1 MGRSIGGFF
10 VGLISG
16 FVVAAI
22 LGLILMFA
30 VGTKGMVQGEDYG
43 PTTIWIF
50 ASLGMGLI
58 WTYAAAAIARLVSKN
73 KLSTYFL
80 LGLMIVLSIWGIVA
94 GMGEKPPIPEQM
106 PEPSMEMQ
114 PWIAN
119 FYAQRGMPT
128 WFAFASSF
136 VAILGICLGGFNKGD
151 FGGTA
156 SPQPP
161 SGQPG
166 T

>member
-16 FVVAAI
+16 LVVATI
-22 LGLILMFA
+22 LGLVLMFA
-30 VGTKGMVQGEDYG
+30 VGTKGMVQGENYE
-43 PTTIWIF
+43 PTMLWIL
-50 ASLGMGLI
+50 ASLAMGLI

-80 LGLMIVLSIWGIVA
+80 LGLILILSIWGIVS
-94 GMGEKPPIPEQM
+94 GMGEKPPVPEQM
-106 PEPSMEMQ
+106 PEPSMDMQ

-119 FYAQRGMPT
+119 FYAQRGMPA

-136 VAILGICLGGFNKGD
+136 AAILGTCLGGFNKGD
-151 FGGTA
+151 FA
-156 SPQPP
+156 STPEPP
-161 SGQPG
+161 SEQPG